1 MNAFVLEL
9 EPPGVVTVI
18 AFAPMLVLAGV
29 TAVMDV
35 TLTTV
40 KLVTSIELIFTL
52 VAPVKLVPKI
62 VIAVPPVCGPELG
75 VTEVIVGK
83 ETVYK
88 NVTASLVDPP
98 GVVTTTGFAPTV
110 ALAGVSPVILSAVTT
125 TMLVTALPSI
135 VTLEAPVKFFPK
147 MEMAEPPAIVP
158 FDGATDVITG
168 AGVT

>member
-9 EPPGVVTVI
+9 EPPGVVTVT

-62 VIAVPPVCGPELG
+62 VIAVPPACGPELG

-83 ETVYK
+83 ATLYK

-110 ALAGVSPVILSAVTT
+110 ALDGVSPVILSAVTT

-135 VTLEAPVKFFPK
+135 VTLEAPVKLLPK
-147 MEMAEPPAIVP
+147 MEMAVPPAIVP
-158 FDGATDVITG
+158 FDGATDAITG

>member
-62 VIAVPPVCGPELG
+62 VIAVPPV
-75 VTEVIVGK
+75 
-83 ETVYK
+83 
-88 NVTASLVDPP
+88 
-98 GVVTTTGFAPTV
+98 
-110 ALAGVSPVILSAVTT
+110 
-125 TMLVTALPSI
+125 
-135 VTLEAPVKFFPK
+135 
-147 MEMAEPPAIVP
+147 
-158 FDGATDVITG
+158 
-168 AGVT
+168 